1 MLGSMAYD
9 YLSKK
14 HNVIELNDR
23 ISESNVFQII
33 SKINNLNP
41 KYILNCIGAIPQKQF
56 DHKNM
61 YFLNA
66 LLPAILRNGIN
77 DCSILIQP
85 STDCVFSGKKDFKYC
100 KTDKKDA
107 SDIYGRSKA
116 IAEDTLI
123 DQENLIII
131 RTSIIGATKNFADKG
146 LLSWFVNTK
155 SRNIDGY
162 TNHFWNGITTLEW
175 SKQVNEMMVSEVN
188 KGLFQIGTEE
198 ISSKYKLLE
207 KFKSCFEKEIN
218 INEYECDERINRTLE
233 SDLIVPC
240 IEAQLDEFADFKKR

>member
-1 MLGSMAYD
+1 M
-9 YLSKK
+9 
-14 HNVIELNDR
+14 
-23 ISESNVFQII
+23 
-33 SKINNLNP
+33 
-41 KYILNCIGAIPQKQF
+41 
-56 DHKNM
+56 
-61 YFLNA
+61 
-66 LLPAILRNGIN
+66 
-77 DCSILIQP
+77 
-85 STDCVFSGKKDFKYC
+85 
-100 KTDKKDA
+100 
-107 SDIYGRSKA
+107 
-116 IAEDTLI
+116 
-123 DQENLIII
+123 III

-207 KFKSCFEKEIN
+207 KFKSYFEKEIN
-218 INEYECDERINRTLE
+218 VNEYECDERIDRTLE